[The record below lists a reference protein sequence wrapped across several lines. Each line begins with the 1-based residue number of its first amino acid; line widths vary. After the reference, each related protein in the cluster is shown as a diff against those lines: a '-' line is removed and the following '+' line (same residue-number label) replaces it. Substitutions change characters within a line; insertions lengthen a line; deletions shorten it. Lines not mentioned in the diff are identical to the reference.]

1 MMGTASVF
9 QNGAVPSCHLW
20 QSTERFCVLD
30 TCLGDAS
37 DFLTVKAA
45 WKAAPESSRTLH
57 YVALCGAS
65 FVPPTQE
72 LESDWPLPLDGH
84 HQVALHGE
92 PNVRMSV
99 VFGESNAALH
109 KLAATFDLILLKPG
123 ITIASDLAR
132 VSRHG
137 TALCLRFEN
146 ETLLDSLHKAGFA
159 LEREATGTSGCF
171 RGQHHRTNSHA
182 THRGE
187 RSAIII
193 GAGLA
198 GTAAAASLSNRGWN
212 VALLE
217 KHPVPAKQ
225 ASGNLSAVISPMLSK
240 DDGVAARLSRAS
252 FFSLLSELQRYN
264 DSIKPAKWS
273 SCGLLQ
279 MARDDKE
286 EHQQEEMLSRGLY
299 PPEYVRFLKQE
310 DASHLLGWPV
320 PAGGLYFPRG
330 GWMNPLSL
338 CHARLQSPNIKA
350 RFNADVS
357 NIEFENGLW
366 QTFNAAGD
374 RLCEA
379 PVLILANAFESSK
392 FRQSSRLH
400 FKKVRGQVTHVPA
413 EQIPLIQQVVSRDGY
428 LTPSFEGL
436 RSVGATYD
444 FDSDERSLDAE
455 SQQKNLARLSSLLNG
470 VMTPSMGLSGRVGF
484 RSLTADRL
492 PVVGMMPDFESV
504 AAPALNNSKILR
516 KSGLYALLGL
526 GSRGAVW
533 STLAGEILAAMIEGE
548 PAPVSGDLLS
558 AIDPARFLARTKST

>member
-1 MMGTASVF
+1 
-9 QNGAVPSCHLW
+9 
-20 QSTERFCVLD
+20 
-30 TCLGDAS
+30 
-37 DFLTVKAA
+37 
-45 WKAAPESSRTLH
+45 
-57 YVALCGAS
+57 
-65 FVPPTQE
+65 
-72 LESDWPLPLDGH
+72 
-84 HQVALHGE
+84 
-92 PNVRMSV
+92 
-99 VFGESNAALH
+99 
-109 KLAATFDLILLKPG
+109 
-123 ITIASDLAR
+123 
-132 VSRHG
+132 
-137 TALCLRFEN
+137 
-146 ETLLDSLHKAGFA
+146 
-159 LEREATGTSGCF
+159 
-171 RGQHHRTNSHA
+171 
-182 THRGE
+182 
-187 RSAIII
+187 
-193 GAGLA
+193 
-198 GTAAAASLSNRGWN
+198 
-212 VALLE
+212 
-217 KHPVPAKQ
+217 
-225 ASGNLSAVISPMLSK
+225 
-240 DDGVAARLSRAS
+240 
-252 FFSLLSELQRYN
+252 
-264 DSIKPAKWS
+264 
-273 SCGLLQ
+273 
-279 MARDDKE
+279 
-286 EHQQEEMLSRGLY
+286 
-299 PPEYVRFLKQE
+299 
-310 DASHLLGWPV
+310 
-320 PAGGLYFPRG
+320 
-330 GWMNPLSL
+330 MNPLSL